1 MNLQQ
6 LNLHLKRRRPKLV
19 CKAVAALLFTLKE
32 HTLHT
37 EAEICSEHV
46 TQWKNVAVSGIVNI
60 SVTQCTTQKVKNEN

>member
-6 LNLHLKRRRPKLV
+6 LNLHLKRCRLKLV

-37 EAEICSEHV
+37 KAEICSEHV
-46 TQWKNVAVSGIVNI
+46 TQ
-60 SVTQCTTQKVKNEN
+60 